1 VIRAQNFPPIKKIY
15 RMRRKSI
22 SGLFSGLKRNSVKD
36 IESEETDS
44 GKKTPKTPSSG
55 KKK

>member
-1 VIRAQNFPPIKKIY
+1 
-15 RMRRKSI
+15 MRRKSI

-36 IESEETDS
+36 TESEETDS

-55 KKK
+55 KKNLKIQNRKSIRR

>member
-1 VIRAQNFPPIKKIY
+1 
-15 RMRRKSI
+15 MRRKSI

-36 IESEETDS
+36 TESEETDS

-55 KKK
+55 KKNLKI